1 MVPNFDFNPDPD
13 LAPASGSQSMRI
25 RILNLAYGGTL
36 FTKVGCPELFPI
48 PIGAGFSL
56 SARRV
61 VLWIRKYFI
70 QIRIRNSEFRIRI
83 REASKLRLH
92 RIRIHNTSTFH
103 SIGYIRMSAQDF

>member
-56 SARRV
+56 SARRGQAFFRSLAV
-61 VLWIRKYFI
+61 PK
-70 QIRIRNSEFRIRI
+70 SELTMPFCDQ
-83 REASKLRLH
+83 KL
-92 RIRIHNTSTFH
+92 
-103 SIGYIRMSAQDF
+103 